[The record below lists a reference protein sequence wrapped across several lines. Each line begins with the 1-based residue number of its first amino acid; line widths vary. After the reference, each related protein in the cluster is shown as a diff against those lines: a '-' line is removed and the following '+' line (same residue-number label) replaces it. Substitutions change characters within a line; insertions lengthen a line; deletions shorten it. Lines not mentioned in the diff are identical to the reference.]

1 MAYAILVADDKPS
14 MREMLAS
21 AFGEHG
27 FEVSQASN
35 GLDAIAMLRESN
47 FDLVIADLNMPGENG
62 IGVLRAAKE
71 ISPDI
76 KVIIITAYGTMET
89 AVEAMRLGAS
99 DFIAKP
105 FKLAEIELKVEG
117 LLRQARNEAVKSPR
131 TWMHPASSRWW
142 GRAPIPKTCS
152 K

>member
-76 KVIIITAYGTMET
+76 KVICLALAPPRPLIYLSGTTFAEYLFSATA
-89 AVEAMRLGAS
+89 
-99 DFIAKP
+99 D
-105 FKLAEIELKVEG
+105 
-117 LLRQARNEAVKSPR
+117 
-131 TWMHPASSRWW
+131 SSLCDILCRF
-142 GRAPIPKTCS
+142 
-152 K
+152 